1 MCLFS
6 MTLLRP
12 ETDSGLAQRTMIH
25 LMPPMVLMVPVM
37 PLGAS
42 DEGLLRHHPN
52 DQLVV
57 AAVAS

>member
-1 MCLFS
+1 